1 MGGKVASLGRVWN
14 RFSLH
19 KNRPNVLLKIFAY
32 FSRVYIFAKM
42 INLQLQIFSAAFEQI
57 FVAEFANIEHIV

>member
-1 MGGKVASLGRVWN
+1 MRGARELMGGKVASLGRVWN

-32 FSRVYIFAKM
+32 AKTQHVLVWT
-42 INLQLQIFSAAFEQI
+42 NSALWP
-57 FVAEFANIEHIV
+57 VL

>member
-1 MGGKVASLGRVWN
+1 MTTFIALCRYWPDWAKFRHFGK
-14 RFSLH
+14 
-19 KNRPNVLLKIFAY
+19 LLKIFAY

-42 INLQLQIFSAAFEQI
+42 INLQLQIFRAAFEQI